1 MFAIVGIVTVLGAI
15 VLGYVMEHGN
25 FGVLW
30 QPAEVVIIFGAAL
43 GSMLLGT
50 PKDVLMAVFKGVAGV
65 FGSGK
70 GGKPFFLDMLIMLSM
85 LFMKI
90 RREGLVAIEKDI
102 EAPESSQIFTG
113 FLKDKTNKYIV
124 EFVCDTMRVFSTVNI
139 EQHEFDNIMEADIEA
154 YLHEALA
161 PSQAVSKVAD
171 ALPGLGIVA
180 AVLGVVITM
189 GFISEPPEVIGHHV
203 GAALVGTFLGVLM
216 CYGIVGPIATNM
228 EGKAK
233 QGEVCLVVIKC
244 ALGAFVG
251 GNPPPVALE
260 AGRRA
265 IPNHHRPS
273 FAELEEA
280 VKASKGK

>member
-1 MFAIVGIVTVLGAI
+1 MFAIVGIVIVLGAVI
-15 VLGYVMEHGN
+15 LGYTLEHGN

-30 QPAEVVIIFGAAL
+30 QPAELIIIFGAAF
-43 GSMLLGT
+43 GSLVLSS
-50 PKDVLMAVFKGVAGV
+50 PKDVIIAVFKGVGGI

-70 GGKPFFLDMLIMLSM
+70 GSKPFFLDMLIMLSM

-102 EAPESSQIFTG
+102 EGPESSQIFTG
-113 FLKDKTNKYIV
+113 FLKDKSNKYIV

-154 YLHEALA
+154 YMHEALA
-161 PSQAVSKVAD
+161 PSQAVNKVAD

-228 EGKAK
+228 EYKAK
-233 QGEVCLVVIKC
+233 QGEVCLTVIKC
-244 ALGAFVG
+244 ALGSFVG

-273 FAELEEA
+273 FQELEEA

>member
-1 MFAIVGIVTVLGAI
+1 MFAIIGLVMVVGAI
-15 VLGYVMEHGN
+15 ALGYILEQGN
-25 FGVLW
+25 FAVLW
-30 QPAEVVIIFGAAL
+30 QPAELVIIFGAAF
-43 GSMLLGT
+43 GSLVVGS
-50 PKDVLMAVFKGVAGV
+50 PKDVLIASLKGLGGA
-65 FGSGK
+65 FGSTK
-70 GGKPFFLDMLIMLSM
+70 SSKAFFLDMLIMLSM

-102 EAPESSQIFTG
+102 ENPESSQIFTN
-113 FLKDKTNKYIV
+113 FLRDKTNASIV

-139 EQHEFDNIMEADIEA
+139 EQHEFENIMEADIEA
-154 YLHEALA
+154 YMHEALTPA
-161 PSQAVSKVAD
+161 QSITTMAD

-189 GFISEPPEVIGHHV
+189 GYISEPPEVIGHHI
-203 GAALVGTFLGVLM
+203 GAALVGTFMGVLM
-216 CYGIVGPIATNM
+216 CYGIVGPLAANM
-228 EGKAK
+228 GHRAK
-233 QGEVCLVVIKC
+233 EGEVFLVVIKC

-265 IPNHHRPS
+265 IPNHHRPT
-273 FAELEEA
+273 FGELEDA